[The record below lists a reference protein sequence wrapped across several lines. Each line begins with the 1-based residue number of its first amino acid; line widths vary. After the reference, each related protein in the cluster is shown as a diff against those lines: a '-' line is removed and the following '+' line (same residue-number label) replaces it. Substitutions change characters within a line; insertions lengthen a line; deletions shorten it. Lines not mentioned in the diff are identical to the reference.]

1 MTHTVSNNL
10 NINNSTIE
18 RSFYPMIGMLWANME
33 LGHKVVLFISH
44 WNFCNFISQLSKLVI
59 KLMVK
64 MAFGNVGITLA
75 SVQSGKTWG
84 ILPSKDPSLWP
95 VAGVPVPVSLCQS
108 QAPLF
113 STISLF
119 VAFPSLWFQWDSC
132 AKAGNVWLVY
142 FVVLVWTL

>member
-44 WNFCNFISQLSKLVI
+44 WNFCNFISQPSKLMI

-75 SVQSGKTWG
+75 GVCALNLFSLGRHGVSYPVKTPAFG
-84 ILPSKDPSLWP
+84 QLQ
-95 VAGVPVPVSLCQS
+95 VCQS
-108 QAPLF
+108 QFLCASPRHLFLAPSASLLF
-113 STISLF
+113 
-119 VAFPSLWFQWDSC
+119 FPRCGSS
-132 AKAGNVWLVY
+132 GILVQR
-142 FVVLVWTL
+142 LGMSDLSIL